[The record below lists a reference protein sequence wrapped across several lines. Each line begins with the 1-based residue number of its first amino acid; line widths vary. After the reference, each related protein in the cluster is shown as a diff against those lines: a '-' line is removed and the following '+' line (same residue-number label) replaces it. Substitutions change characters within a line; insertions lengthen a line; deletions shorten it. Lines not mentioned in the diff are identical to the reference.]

1 MCEFREV
8 DRSSVLFPKLAYAAC
23 LACNAPNAA
32 KSQPI
37 VLVLVLLL
45 VLEYEDDD
53 EYENEARVASEV
65 KTDQ

>member
-1 MCEFREV
+1 MFR
-8 DRSSVLFPKLAYAAC
+8 FPKLAYAAC
-23 LACNAPNAA
+23 LARNAPNAA
-32 KSQPI
+32 KSKPI
-37 VLVLVLLL
+37 VLVL